1 MCKISIAGRSI
12 GEGEPCFIIA
22 EAGVNHNGDINLAKS
37 LINAT
42 KEAGADA
49 VKFQTFKTEKLV
61 TKSAAKAEYQKIT
74 TGNSESQYEML
85 QKLEL
90 TREELIELKK
100 YAEKEKIIF
109 LSTPYDEAS
118 ADFLKEIGVP
128 AFKISSADIT
138 NTPLLIHIAKK
149 RLPIIISTGM
159 STLGEVEE
167 VAEAITST
175 GNRELVLLHC
185 NFNYPAN
192 VEEINLRAMGT
203 LKKAFGF
210 PVGYSDHTLG
220 IEVPIAAVA
229 LGACIVEKH
238 FTLDRSLPG
247 PDHRASLEPDELK
260 TMVKSIRNVERAL
273 GTSIKRV
280 SKSEAPNRRISRRS
294 LVANRNISKGTTITK
309 EMISIKRPG
318 TGILPKYYN
327 IVMGLQATRE
337 IKEEE
342 TLTWDMFAKGKG
354 EKWKFLS

>member
-1 MCKISIAGRSI
+1 M
-12 GEGEPCFIIA
+12 
-22 EAGVNHNGDINLAKS
+22 
-37 LINAT
+37 
-42 KEAGADA
+42 
-49 VKFQTFKTEKLV
+49 
-61 TKSAAKAEYQKIT
+61 
-74 TGNSESQYEML
+74 
-85 QKLEL
+85 
-90 TREELIELKK
+90 
-100 YAEKEKIIF
+100 
-109 LSTPYDEAS
+109 
-118 ADFLKEIGVP
+118 
-128 AFKISSADIT
+128 
-138 NTPLLIHIAKK
+138 LIHIAKK

-167 VAEAITST
+167 VVEAITST

-192 VEEINLRAMGT
+192 VEEINLRVMGT

-327 IVMGLQATRE
+327 IVMGLQAIRE